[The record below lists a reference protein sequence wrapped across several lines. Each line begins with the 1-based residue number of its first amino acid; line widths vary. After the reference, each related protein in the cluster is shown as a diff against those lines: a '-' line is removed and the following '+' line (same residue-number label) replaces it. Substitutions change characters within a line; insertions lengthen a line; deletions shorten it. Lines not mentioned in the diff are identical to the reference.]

1 MHVDV
6 QATSTPLPKVLAGS
20 RVGPTD
26 SPTVESHCCRLLK
39 QSCLCAL
46 SPAVAFSSEQP
57 QLERNW
63 RTGRSPKENRLKA
76 KKLVSPEPENKTFSS
91 KAVEKRKLEPP
102 AQRRQSRFGGRW
114 A

>member
-1 MHVDV
+1 MLY
-6 QATSTPLPKVLAGS
+6 PS
-20 RVGPTD
+20 R
-26 SPTVESHCCRLLK
+26 SPS
-39 QSCLCAL
+39 
-46 SPAVAFSSEQP
+46 AVNS
-57 QLERNW
+57 LDWRGNW